1 VLLPAL
7 KSAISIEQCGIIFK
21 QIILSYQNL
30 SATFVNWEYIN
41 VLSPSD
47 DRFNTVTLLT
57 NVFKCSW
64 VKCSEVLSNKLSNI

>member
-1 VLLPAL
+1 M
-7 KSAISIEQCGIIFK
+7 SIEQCGIIFK
-21 QIILSYQNL
+21 QIILSYQKL
-30 SATFVNWEYIN
+30 SATFVNWNYIN

-64 VKCSEVLSNKLSNI
+64 AKCSEV